1 MRVHWLQ
8 HVPFENLGSIEQWIK
23 NNGYSVASTR
33 LYADDPLPSVDEFDF
48 LIIMGGPMS
57 VHDEKHYPWLKM
69 EKRFIKEAMDRG
81 RTVLGICLGAQLI
94 AQALGAAVYK
104 NTEKEIGWFPIN
116 HIASGE
122 QSGFF
127 DLMSDR
133 ATVFHWHGE
142 TFDLPENARHLAIS
156 EGCNHQAF
164 SYNENI
170 LALQYHLEITEKGI
184 ANLIENCGDEIIPAP
199 FIQSRAEMFSGIHF
213 CESNQK
219 FMNGTL
225 DRLILENRKL
235 ENG

>member
-142 TFDLPENARHLAIS
+142 TFSVPQKAVLLGSSDACENQGFMWEERVF
-156 EGCNHQAF
+156 AF
-164 SYNENI
+164 
-170 LALQYHLEITEKGI
+170 QFHLETTSQSAHDIVANCSGDLSGASLWVQSEKDI
-184 ANLIENCGDEIIPAP
+184 RDTPPEAYVQVNNLL
-199 FIQSRAEMFSGIHF
+199 F
-213 CESNQK
+213 
-219 FMNGTL
+219 TL
-225 DRLILENRKL
+225 LNTLSERINDRI
-235 ENG
+235 